1 MTQLSVA
8 SPPEAGVAAS
18 RPPAFSAE
26 KDGSGVLVLT
36 LDVPEAR
43 VNVLDRGVF
52 LEFEQRLQEIEKD
65 ASVRAVVLR
74 SGKPDSFVAGA
85 DINDFVRVASA
96 EEGAAL
102 SRKAHAL
109 LERVERSR
117 APIVIAIHGVCL
129 GGGTE
134 LALACRYRVA
144 SSDPRT
150 AIGLPEV
157 MLGLLPGAS
166 GSQRLP
172 RLVGLATSLD
182 MILTGRRLKA
192 PRALKASLVDEVC
205 PAPILLDVAKRAA
218 LGLAE
223 GRLRPRRPGIP
234 LRERLLRPVIFGKA
248 RSSVLK
254 KTGGHYPAPLE
265 AIEVVKGGTATTLE
279 AGLELE
285 AEAFGRL
292 IVSDVSRALVSVF
305 FATQEIKKDAGYPEG
320 TPVRE
325 VTKLGVLGAGLMGA
339 GIAGAAA
346 EASVPVR
353 MKDASNEALAR
364 GLKHV
369 RDTYEERRKRK
380 SLTRLEVGQRLDRIS
395 TTLDY
400 TGFRRAD
407 LVIEAVFEDLELK
420 RRVLA
425 ETEAATVDGCVFA
438 SNTSSIPIGE
448 IATGCRRPAQVL
460 GMHFFS
466 PVHRM
471 PLLEVVVTP
480 ETAPEATALAVGFGR
495 RIGKHVIVVRD
506 GPGFYTS
513 RTLAPY
519 MNEAAWL
526 LEEGA
531 AVEDVDGAMTAF
543 GFPVGPVTLL
553 DEVGIDVGAKVAKVM
568 HDHLGERMA
577 PPASMAKVLADGR
590 RGRKNEKG
598 FYTYDG
604 GKKRVDETVYR
615 VFSAGG
621 PRRPFPRAEV
631 EERLL
636 FAFLNESVRCL
647 EEGILR
653 SPRDGDVGAIF
664 GLGFP
669 PFLGGPFRHLDR
681 IGAGAALGTLE
692 GLRERHGVRFEPA
705 ALLAKRAR
713 SGGRFHATA
722 S

>member
-1 MTQLSVA
+1 MTPPIVA
-8 SPPEAGVAAS
+8 EKGAVS
-18 RPPAFSAE
+18 RAPAFTPE
-26 KDGSGVLVLT
+26 KDASGVLVLT
-36 LDVPEAR
+36 LDVADAR
-43 VNVLDRGVF
+43 VNTLDRGVF
-52 LEFEQRLQEIEKD
+52 LELDEWLREIEAD
-65 ASVRAVVLR
+65 TSVRALVLR
-74 SGKPDSFVAGA
+74 SGKRDSFVAGA
-85 DINDFVRVASA
+85 DIKDFTHVASA
-96 EEGAAL
+96 EDGATL
-102 SRKAHAL
+102 SRKAQAIFG
-109 LERVERSR
+109 RVEGARV
-117 APIVIAIHGVCL
+117 PIVVAIHGICL

-150 AIGLPEV
+150 SIGLPEV
-157 MLGLLPGAS
+157 TLGLLPGAG

-172 RLVGLATSLD
+172 RLVGLARSLD
-182 MILTGRRLKA
+182 LILTGRPLKA
-192 PRALKASLVDEVC
+192 PRALKAGLVDEVC

-223 GRLRPRRPGIP
+223 GRLRPRRAGLP
-234 LRERLLRPVIFGKA
+234 LRERLLRSVVFSRA
-248 RSSVLK
+248 RASVLR

-265 AIEVVKGGTATTLE
+265 AIDVVKRGMATTLE
-279 AGLELE
+279 EGLKLE

-305 FATQEIKKDAGYPEG
+305 FATQEIKKDAGYPAG

-325 VTKLGVLGAGLMGA
+325 VAKLGVLGAGLMGA
-339 GIAGAAA
+339 GIAGVAAD
-346 EASVPVR
+346 ASVPVR
-353 MKDASNEALAR
+353 LKDASNEALAR

-369 RDTYEERRKRK
+369 HDTYEERRRRK
-380 SLTRLEVGQRLDRIS
+380 SLTRLEVGHRLDRIS

-400 TGFRRAD
+400 TGFHRAD
-407 LVIEAVFEDLELK
+407 LVVEAVFEDLELK

-425 ETEAATVDGCVFA
+425 ETEAATGEGCIFA

-448 IATGCRRPAQVL
+448 IARGCRRPRQVL

-471 PLLEVVVTP
+471 PLLEVIVTP
-480 ETAPEATALAVGFGR
+480 ATAPEATALAVAFGR
-495 RIGKHVIVVRD
+495 RIGKHVIVVHD

-531 AVEDVDGAMTAF
+531 AVEVVDGAMTAF
-543 GFPVGPVTLL
+543 GFPVGPVALL

-568 HDHLGERMA
+568 HDHLGERMT
-577 PPASMAKVLADGR
+577 PPASMAKVLGDGR

-604 GKKRVDETVYR
+604 GKKRVDQTVYR
-615 VFSAGG
+615 LFSTEGA
-621 PRRPFPRAEV
+621 RRPFPRGEV

-669 PFLGGPFRHLDR
+669 PFLGGPFRYLDR
-681 IGAGAALGTLE
+681 IGGRAALETLE
-692 GLRERHGVRFEPA
+692 RLGDRHGARFEPA
-705 ALLAKRAR
+705 PLLREKAR
-713 SGGRFHATA
+713 SGGRFHAPG